1 MYASTVIVARDLAC
15 EKLLARAAGM
25 DAVRKVEFAFLHGFC
40 QIRLADFTDEAPLEL
55 QPLKK
60 IRVPK
65 GRGVHSLRARSRTA
79 WKRQRPWQSR

>member
-1 MYASTVIVARDLAC
+1 MSRTVIVARDLAC
-15 EKLLARAAGM
+15 EKLLARAAGT
-25 DAVRKVEFAFLHGFC
+25 DAVRKTEFAFLHGFC
-40 QIRLADFTDEAPLEL
+40 QIRLADEAPLEL